1 MFETLTKSLNE
12 IFQSITGKGR
22 LSEKDIEETIRQVRL
37 ALLGADVNFKVTGDL
52 LSRVKE
58 RAIGSEVLQSLSPG
72 QQVIKI
78 LNEELTVALDG
89 GDNKLTTVNE
99 MPRVIMVVGLQGSG
113 KTTTSAKLALQLKNL
128 GETSLLIPA
137 DLRRPAAVDQL
148 VALASQSGLSVFRD
162 TALSTA
168 VKTVANGI
176 KSAQKS
182 MEQWVIIDTAGRL
195 HIDDELMDELEYMKS
210 MASPHETLL
219 VVDSMAGQDAVN
231 SAIEFH
237 NRLKLTGLI
246 ITKLDGDA
254 RGGAAISI
262 SQVTGLPIKFIGVG
276 EKPGDLEPFHPDR
289 LASRILGM
297 GDVLSLI
304 EKAESVIDKDKA
316 KELEAKIRKSTFDLN
331 DFLEQLQNVK
341 RMGFMQVLE
350 LLPGFSSMKGKVPN
364 VDENRLVKIEAIIQS
379 MTNQERQNPDI
390 LNGRRRKRISAGSGT
405 YPQDVNQLINQYK
418 QASKLMKQLPKMGD
432 MRGIGKFF
440 G

>member
-12 IFQSITGKGR
+12 IFQTITGKGR

-58 RAIGSEVLQSLSPG
+58 RAIGSEVLQSLGPG

-89 GDNKLTTVNE
+89 GDNKLTTVDD
-99 MPRVIMVVGLQGSG
+99 MPRVVMVVGLQGSG
-113 KTTTSAKLALQLKNL
+113 KTTTSAKLALHLKNL
-128 GETSLLIPA
+128 GESSLLIPA
-137 DLRRPAAVDQL
+137 DLRRPAAIDQL

-195 HIDDELMDELEYMKS
+195 HIDDELMDELEQMKS
-210 MASPHETLL
+210 IASPHETLL

-276 EKPGDLEPFHPDR
+276 EKSGDLDPFHPDR

-304 EKAESVIDKDKA
+304 EKAESIIDKEKA
-316 KELEAKIRKSTFDLN
+316 KELESKIRKSTFDLN

-350 LLPGFSSMKGKVPN
+350 LLPGFSNMKGKVPD
-364 VDENRLVKIEAIIQS
+364 VDENRLIKIEAIIQS

-390 LNGRRRKRISAGSGT
+390 LNGRRRRRISAGSGT

-418 QASKLMKQLPKMGD
+418 QASKLMRQLPKMGG
-432 MRGIGKFF
+432 MRGIGKFL

>member
-1 MFETLTKSLNE
+1 
-12 IFQSITGKGR
+12 
-22 LSEKDIEETIRQVRL
+22 
-37 ALLGADVNFKVTGDL
+37 
-52 LSRVKE
+52 
-58 RAIGSEVLQSLSPG
+58 
-72 QQVIKI
+72 
-78 LNEELTVALDG
+78 
-89 GDNKLTTVNE
+89 
-99 MPRVIMVVGLQGSG
+99 MVVGLQGSG

-254 RGGAAISI
+254 RGGASISI
-262 SQVTGLPIKFIGVG
+262 SQVTVLPIKFI
-276 EKPGDLEPFHPDR
+276 
-289 LASRILGM
+289 
-297 GDVLSLI
+297 
-304 EKAESVIDKDKA
+304 
-316 KELEAKIRKSTFDLN
+316 
-331 DFLEQLQNVK
+331 
-341 RMGFMQVLE
+341 
-350 LLPGFSSMKGKVPN
+350 
-364 VDENRLVKIEAIIQS
+364 
-379 MTNQERQNPDI
+379 
-390 LNGRRRKRISAGSGT
+390 
-405 YPQDVNQLINQYK
+405 
-418 QASKLMKQLPKMGD
+418 
-432 MRGIGKFF
+432 
-440 G
+440 